1 MKKTRLLWI
10 LVIALIIPTFATSCD
25 LINSLK
31 DKVTSSKEKTEKTEE
46 SKEKP
51 QPTIEGKYNL
61 DKESTLALIGEEAF
75 NDPDITEYN
84 LKSEFNF
91 NKDDSL
97 AIRLLCRLSIFSSD
111 INNTIILKF
120 LIKCHGTWGYDKES
134 KKLTLNVDK
143 SQIGECDLKFDHED
157 RYTQMLRK
165 QYGSDAALAQ
175 VIKQQIK
182 IDDMAKDAT
191 GSQTVKEITDNGF
204 TIEENG
210 KTIEFKKAK

>member
-1 MKKTRLLWI
+1 MEKTRLLWI
-10 LVIALIIPTFATSCD
+10 LVLVLIIPTLTTSCD

-31 DKVTSSKEKTEKTEE
+31 DKVTSSKEKTEKSEE

-91 NKDDSL
+91 AKDDSL
-97 AIRLLCRLSIFSSD
+97 AVRLLCRLSIFSSD

-120 LIKCHGTWGYDKES
+120 LIKCHGTWEYDKES
-134 KKLTLNVDK
+134 KRLSLKVDDT
-143 SQIGECDLKFDHED
+143 QIGECDLKFDHED
-157 RYTQMLRK
+157 QYTSLLRK

-175 VIKQQIK
+175 VIKQQINVN
-182 IDDMAKDAT
+182 DMAKDAT
-191 GSQTVKEITDNGF
+191 GSQTVKEITDDGF
-204 TIEENG
+204 TVEENG